1 MSPTSYQAALPR
13 DTHEART
20 ERPDLIILN
29 IFDTMSNEIT
39 DSSKKVSPAAHIQL
53 QDILL
58 VLLSN
63 MPLRESLFYDTHT

>member
-1 MSPTSYQAALPR
+1 
-13 DTHEART
+13 
-20 ERPDLIILN
+20 
-29 IFDTMSNEIT
+29 MSNEIT